1 MTYESKY
8 APTDEVWVNAYDV
21 DKKRVEQMKLKIWHV
36 DFYSDGRPHYGFE
49 CCRFKR
55 DEKNVYATEAEAAQN
70 AEEWAKEVGY
80 EEYL

>member
-1 MTYESKY
+1 MTYQSKY
-8 APTDEVWVNAYDV
+8 APDDEVWVNVYDYY
-21 DKKRVEQMKLKIWHV
+21 KKRVAQMKVKIWHV
-36 DFYSDGRPHYGFE
+36 DFYSDGQATYGFE
-49 CCRFKR
+49 CYRFKR